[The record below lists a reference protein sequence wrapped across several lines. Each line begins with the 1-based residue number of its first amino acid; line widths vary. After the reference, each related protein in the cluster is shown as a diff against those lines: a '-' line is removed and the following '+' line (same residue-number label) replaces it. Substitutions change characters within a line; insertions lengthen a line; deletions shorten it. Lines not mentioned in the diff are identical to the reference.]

1 MLKLIAG
8 SLEGY
13 TDHHNIYSDTGHT
26 GQDSVPDKTL
36 ETSQVPTLLEVA
48 RKVAQY
54 EGTQMDEKQYVTYE
68 VMCCTFL
75 LGLVKDGD
83 NPRSSLGSSLNQAIS
98 PGDDERDMEKL
109 VEELKVRGGKDQLI
123 MFLTGPAG
131 AGKSTAVKVARRFCF
146 EFCHTVG
153 TLWSD
158 RTFLFSAYT
167 GSAAMAVGGVTICK
181 AAYLMKKGALSEE
194 DKREWQDVR
203 MLIVDE
209 ISFMPDDQLQ
219 KLDQRLKEMR
229 DRAKP
234 FGGISIVFAGDFR
247 QLEPSGS
254 SENNL
259 LFSRQSS
266 NLWNDSINVIIILN
280 NEHRY
285 KDDPRYGQI
294 MKKMWQCDL
303 SKRHRKLF
311 NTRIVGR
318 NGLKLPSTFEG
329 DACYAC
335 PSNRERNA
343 ISAGN
348 FRRHVLNTHPPFVS
362 QVLPPKHTIVVE
374 ADIRSTKNKQRNVTI
389 DNVLRHR
396 IITTCGDDNVK
407 YGNKHVDPALCLYI
421 GAYLICTVDNKFLRE
436 KVPRGNGTLCR
447 LVSMKIKDDATSHTY
462 KNYYGKKVWTVC
474 AKDVD
479 WIECEHVIKTDTMV
493 RLEREVGDLVQ
504 KIPLATR
511 KTKQRLRKKITHTNT
526 QLINLCKTRRF
537 KLEPQNYR
545 VVVTMKPHHYAS
557 TKLQLTCQMTQFPV
571 NLNDATT
578 GHKLQGM
585 SKDVIIITSWP
596 KGGLFRNWEYTV
608 LSRVRTLDGLYM
620 FNEIDMN
627 KSFEPS
633 VELKAYFK
641 RARTMETKFLK
652 RRKKALEQLYGP
664 R

>member
-1 MLKLIAG
+1 VLKLIAG

-26 GQDSVPDKTL
+26 RQDSVPDKTL

-348 FRRHVLNTHPPFVS
+348 FRRHVLNTHPTFVS

-479 WIECEHVIKTDTMV
+479 WIECEHVVKTDTMV

>member
-1 MLKLIAG
+1 MKLIAG

-26 GQDSVPDKTL
+26 RQDSVPDKTL

-348 FRRHVLNTHPPFVS
+348 FRRHVLNTHPTFVS

-479 WIECEHVIKTDTMV
+479 WIECEHVVKTDTMV

>member
-1 MLKLIAG
+1 MKLIAG

-26 GQDSVPDKTL
+26 RQDSVPDKTL

-54 EGTQMDEKQYVTYE
+54 EGTQMDERQYVTYE

-348 FRRHVLNTHPPFVS
+348 FRRHVLNTHPTFVS

-479 WIECEHVIKTDTMV
+479 WIECEHVVKTDTMV

-511 KTKQRLRKKITHTNT
+511 KTKQILRKKITHTNT

>member
-1 MLKLIAG
+1 MKLIAG

-26 GQDSVPDKTL
+26 GEDSVPDKTL

-348 FRRHVLNTHPPFVS
+348 FRRHVLNTHPTFVS

-479 WIECEHVIKTDTMV
+479 WIECEHVVKTDTMV

>member
-1 MLKLIAG
+1 MKLIAG

-26 GQDSVPDKTL
+26 RQDSVPDKTL

-348 FRRHVLNTHPPFVS
+348 FRRHVLNTHPTFVS